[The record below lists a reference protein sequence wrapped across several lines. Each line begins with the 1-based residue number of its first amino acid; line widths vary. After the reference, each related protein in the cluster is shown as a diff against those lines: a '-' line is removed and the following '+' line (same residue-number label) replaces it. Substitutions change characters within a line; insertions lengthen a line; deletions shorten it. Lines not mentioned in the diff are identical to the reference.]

1 MGVFPANP
9 GGATPNKETPMKNFI
24 ALVALAASICFASV
38 GEDQAKPTASKPTTH
53 AAASKAKAKQPAK
66 AKKTVARRAAPVAA
80 VALTAAPSV
89 AEGSKERPD
98 EIESATL
105 NARYI
110 AKTYRNVREDDAW
123 MYAALA
129 VKYADPV
136 FPTAK
141 DLLGVM
147 EVESDF
153 NPRAKLGPNLG
164 LMQIDRNHHRKRIW
178 GGTLYDPETNIRAGA
193 SSLRELYESLK
204 SRRAAIMAYNLGE
217 GAYRSGRRNAEYF
230 KLVDRSTRNFVH

>member
-9 GGATPNKETPMKNFI
+9 GGATPNKETPMKNFL
-24 ALVALAASICFASV
+24 ALVALAASMCFVHV
-38 GEDQAKPTASKPTTH
+38 GEASAKPRASKPTTH
-53 AAASKAKAKQPAK
+53 AAVKAKAKPAK
-66 AKKTVARRAAPVAA
+66 AKKSVVRRTAPVAA
-80 VALTAAPSV
+80 AAVASTASV
-89 AEGSKERPD
+89 AETHERPD
-98 EIESATL
+98 TIESATL

-110 AKTYRNVREDDAW
+110 AKTYRVKEDDAW

-129 VKYADPV
+129 AKYADPV

-153 NPRAKLGPNLG
+153 NPRAKLGPCLG

-178 GGTLYDPETNIRAGA
+178 GGTLHDPETNIRAGA
-193 SSLRELYESLK
+193 SYLRELYESLK

>member
-1 MGVFPANP
+1 MGVFSANP
-9 GGATPNKETPMKNFI
+9 GGATPNKETPMKNFL
-24 ALVALAASICFASV
+24 ALVALAASMCFVHV
-38 GEDQAKPTASKPTTH
+38 GEASAKPRASKPTTH
-53 AAASKAKAKQPAK
+53 ATVK
-66 AKKTVARRAAPVAA
+66 AKKSVVRRAAPVAA
-80 VALTAAPSV
+80 AAVAFTASV
-89 AEGSKERPD
+89 AETHERPD
-98 EIESATL
+98 TIESATL

-110 AKTYRNVREDDAW
+110 AKTYRVKEDDAW

-129 VKYADPV
+129 AKYADPV

-153 NPRAKLGPNLG
+153 NPRAKLGPCLG

-193 SSLRELYESLK
+193 SYLRELYESLK